1 MAITWAADV
10 VPIAPSLS
18 TASTTFQNLIL
29 AIVNREI
36 DDEVWG
42 TFADDGRRFLAAHFG
57 TIMTGGAGGAAGGPI
72 TSESLGAMTRSYGM
86 IQGEVPP
93 ALQKTWYGLEY
104 YRILLIAVAVPAL
117 VP

>member
-1 MAITWAADV
+1 MAITWTADV

-18 TASTTFQNLIL
+18 TASTTLQDLIL

-36 DDEVWG
+36 DECVWG

-57 TIMTGGAGGAAGGPI
+57 TVMTGGAGGAAGGPI
-72 TSESLGAMTRSYGM
+72 TSETLGAMARSYGM
-86 IQGEVPP
+86 VQSSIPP

-104 YRILLIAVAVPAL
+104 YRILTIAVGVAAL